1 MPRVALNR
9 KQYKTND
16 IGAWVRGQL
25 YKEGKS
31 FAELGEALDM
41 SEQAVSYKLKHNS
54 FRYADLLT
62 VFEFLGSSDDEILY
76 LMKIRK

>member
-1 MPRVALNR
+1 MPRIIQNR
-9 KQYKTND
+9 KKYKTND

-54 FRYADLLT
+54 FSYADLLT

-76 LMKIRK
+76 LMRL